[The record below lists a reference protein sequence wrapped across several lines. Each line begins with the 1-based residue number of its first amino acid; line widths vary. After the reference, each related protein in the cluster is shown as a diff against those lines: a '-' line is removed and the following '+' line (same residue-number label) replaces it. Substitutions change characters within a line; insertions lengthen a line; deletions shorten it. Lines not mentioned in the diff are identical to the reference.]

1 MLLSSTVSHLFHF
14 VEQAGFE
21 ACLFVLQI
29 LDEKS
34 LIKKY
39 QKEITSLKTEL
50 EQLKR
55 GIMEQPYVVK
65 ENSED
70 LAHLRQQVHEH
81 LYLVF
86 GSHHV
91 EMNS

>member
-1 MLLSSTVSHLFHF
+1 
-14 VEQAGFE
+14 
-21 ACLFVLQI
+21 
-29 LDEKS
+29 

-81 LYLVF
+81 LHLVF
-86 GSHHV
+86 VSHPA
-91 EMNS
+91 

>member
-1 MLLSSTVSHLFHF
+1 MHDD
-14 VEQAGFE
+14 
-21 ACLFVLQI
+21 LQI

-55 GIMEQPYVVK
+55 GILEQPYVLR
-65 ENSED
+65 ENTED
-70 LAHLRQQVHEH
+70 LAHLRQQVRIWVH
-81 LYLVF
+81 LYGLLSSCVF
-86 GSHHV
+86 
-91 EMNS
+91 